1 MLCQPYNSPLEEVS
15 KTVERASVPR
25 VRIPLSPPASPL
37 IFQRKFCI
45 RNFREY
51 PGLRLGKVGA
61 SGRRERVLENDGP
74 LWLPNSPFGNLAVRL
89 GRPAHARATAT
100 RAASSNAFTWN
111 EYANSDFVGP
121 MHRNL
126 S

>member
-1 MLCQPYNSPLEEVS
+1 MAASATFALKPGVWFRRGRLLMVSPD
-15 KTVERASVPR
+15 KMGTAC
-25 VRIPLSPPASPL
+25 PLSD
-37 IFQRKFCI
+37 
-45 RNFREY
+45 RNSTYR
-51 PGLRLGKVGA
+51 PVQISGTGSVGA

-121 MHRNL
+121 MHSNGE
-126 S
+126 